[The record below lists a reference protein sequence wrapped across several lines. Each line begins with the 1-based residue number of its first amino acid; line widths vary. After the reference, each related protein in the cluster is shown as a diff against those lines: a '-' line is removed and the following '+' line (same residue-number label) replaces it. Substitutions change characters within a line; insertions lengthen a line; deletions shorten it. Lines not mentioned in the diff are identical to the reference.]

1 MIAKGEHKGKPFEL
15 DIPFSAHEM
24 KYADV
29 IDFRAHEQASFKA
42 NGEGKELD
50 ALISL
55 NSAVLSLVSGDLQYV
70 PNYLDQE
77 DAKTLIDN
85 GYTIQPGEDVSMA
98 RLYAHLVSTVNNYE
112 PEELKSDFS
121 LDWYDLENDPCVRG
135 QEKKFSVTYYIDPE
149 RADRLLTEK
158 AYTNGETIELLEF
171 RKDIKANIEEKGD
184 PQGNLAFTLSL
195 AQMSI
200 LLRKK
205 GEELPAQAQERK
217 AFIDHRSKVFADLPY
232 NIVLDVRFF
241 LIGILIKSSQIQ
253 DTAYS

>member
-121 LDWYDLENDPCVRG
+121 LDWYDLNKIPKGYKKVRT
-135 QEKKFSVTYYIDPE
+135 KYYIDPE

-205 GEELPAQAQERK
+205 GEELPSQAQERK